1 MNYKIVYNNI
11 IDKRFGGRK
20 MNDKNYNKN
29 RMSYKIIVGTGNRTV
44 WCVDLFPP

>member
-1 MNYKIVYNNI
+1 M
-11 IDKRFGGRK
+11 K

-29 RMSYKIIVGTGNRTV
+29 RMSYKIIVWTGNRTV